1 MIPSEQYQQ
10 RQRQFEQS
18 TREYEKKY
26 RLISWLRVFLFV
38 AGGATTWLLYQRVG
52 GWPVLVAAGGFLS
65 AFVVSLRRHNQVE
78 RQRNH
83 WQFLAYLNGDEA
95 GRTQNQ
101 FVRPETGEAY
111 AEAGHFY
118 ADDLD
123 VFGAHSL
130 FRLLNRT
137 HTFGGA
143 QKLAGWLKGAATAD
157 QIPSRQRMLTELAP
171 KLEWR
176 QQLEA
181 AAMHYR
187 EVNQP
192 TSALLA
198 WMATPAVDG
207 NQFGMRVLRFL
218 PLLTLPLLLAWS
230 VDALPF
236 RVVFWFLFGHLLVLG
251 RIFRSVKE
259 IVDKTVTVSKTL
271 LAYADVL
278 RVIEK
283 EEFTTP
289 ELRALQSILL
299 SPTTG
304 AARAIREF
312 AVVLQNLNYRN
323 NPYFYL
329 LVGIPTLWDLQFLI
343 RTEQWK
349 KRHRSDLPRWV
360 DALAEWEALNSLAGF
375 AFSNPGFAFPVISAE
390 PIELRARGL
399 GHVLIGTEK
408 RVTNDVAL
416 HGPGKTLVITGS
428 NMSGK
433 STFLRTVGVNTI
445 LALAGAPV
453 CADAFTISV
462 VQVFTSMRTQDSLAE
477 SVSSFYAELKRL
489 KQLIVFTAQPQPVL
503 YLLDEI
509 LKGTNSQDRH
519 HGAKALIR
527 QLHRQRASGFVSTH
541 DLELGKMADEHPE
554 WVANY
559 SFNSDL
565 IDGHLYFD
573 YTLYPGLC
581 RSFNASQLMKQIGI
595 EM

>member
-1 MIPSEQYQQ
+1 MTSSEQYQQ
-10 RQRQFEQS
+10 RQRRFEQS
-18 TREYEKKY
+18 AREYETKY
-26 RLISWLRVFLFV
+26 RFISWLRVFLFV
-38 AGGATTWLLYQRVG
+38 AGGATTWFLYQRTG
-52 GWPVLVAAGGFLS
+52 GWPALVAAGGFMA

-78 RQRNH
+78 RRRNH

-95 GRTQNQ
+95 GRTQNR
-101 FVRPETGEAY
+101 FVRPETGETY
-111 AEAGHFY
+111 AETGHFY

-123 VFGAHSL
+123 VFGNHSL

-143 QKLAGWLKGAATAD
+143 QKLAGWLKGAAAAD
-157 QIPSRQRMLTELAP
+157 QITARQRSLTELAP

-181 AAMHYR
+181 EAMHYR

-192 TSALLA
+192 TSALLQ
-198 WMATPAVDG
+198 WMAAPAADG
-207 NQFGMRVLRFL
+207 SLVGMRVLRLL
-218 PLLTLPLLLAWS
+218 PLLTIPLLLAWA
-230 VDALPF
+230 VDALSF
-236 RVVFWFLFGHLLVLG
+236 RVVFWFLLGHLLVLG

-259 IVDKTVTVSKTL
+259 ITEKTVTVSKTL
-271 LAYADVL
+271 LAYANVL
-278 RVIEK
+278 RVIE
-283 EEFTTP
+283 EEAFDAP
-289 ELRALQSILL
+289 ELRALQSVLR
-299 SPTTG
+299 SPARG
-304 AARAIREF
+304 ASRAIGEF

-343 RTEQWK
+343 RTEEWK

-390 PIELRARGL
+390 PIELHARGL
-399 GHVLIGTEK
+399 GHVLIGAEK
-408 RVTNDVAL
+408 RVANDVAL
-416 HGPGKTLVITGS
+416 RGPGKTLVITGS

-433 STFLRTVGVNTI
+433 STFLRTVGVNTV

-453 CADAFTISV
+453 CAEFFTVSV
-462 VQVFTSMRTQDSLAE
+462 MQVFTSMRTQDSLAE

-489 KQLIVFTAQPQPVL
+489 KQLIEFTAQPQPVL

-527 QLHRQRASGFVSTH
+527 QLHRQQASGFVSTH
-541 DLELGKMADEHPE
+541 DLELGRMADEHPE

-559 SFNSDL
+559 SFNSEL
-565 IDGHLYFD
+565 IGDQLHFD